1 MPRGEKLRIQKTYG
15 FFEGRVVQKR
25 AGSKIDV
32 LLFEPIDYA
41 CLVEA
46 VSLYEH
52 QSRRGGI
59 LDGKDYFDVPCTLH
73 EWVTGSSQTS
83 SLEKSQPNCSEPFNR

>member
-1 MPRGEKLRIQKTYG
+1 
-15 FFEGRVVQKR
+15 
-25 AGSKIDV
+25 
-32 LLFEPIDYA
+32 
-41 CLVEA
+41 VEA

-73 EWVTGSSQTS
+73 EWITGSSPTS
-83 SLEKSQPNCSEPFNR
+83 SLGKAHPSFSSF